1 MGTLESQPSAPRP
14 ASGQRR
20 PWQSPA
26 LTRLRAGE
34 AEVHVAGNPDAGVN
48 FS

>member
-1 MGTLESQPSAPRP
+1 MGTLESQASAVRR
-14 ASGQRR
+14 ASRQRR
-20 PWQSPA
+20 PWQSPV